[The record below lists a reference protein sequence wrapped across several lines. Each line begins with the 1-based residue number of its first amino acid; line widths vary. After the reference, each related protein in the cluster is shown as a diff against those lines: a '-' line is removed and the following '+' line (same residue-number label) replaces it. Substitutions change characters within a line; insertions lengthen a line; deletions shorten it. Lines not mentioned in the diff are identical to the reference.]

1 MYKNIHRAALTLMF
15 GLLWTIHAHAFGI
28 GGLET
33 GVDYAE
39 ISPEVVSSSDKI
51 QVVELF
57 WYGCPACYSAE
68 PHVEAWLKNKPANV
82 EFVRI
87 PAIFNNPR
95 WALHAQ
101 AYYTAEA
108 LGVLDDFHVP
118 FFHAIH
124 RFRKP
129 MSSAQE
135 VREFFVQI
143 GVKAEDFDKTF
154 SSFMVETKVRRAA
167 DLTGRYKINGV
178 PALAVN
184 GKYLVDGPMA
194 KTYENMFKTVNILTE
209 HEAERLA
216 KR

>member
-1 MYKNIHRAALTLMF
+1 MYKKIQRAALALMF
-15 GLLWTIHAHAFGI
+15 GLLWTINAHAFGI

-33 GVDYAE
+33 GVDYVE
-39 ISPEVVSSSDKI
+39 INPEVASSANKVR
-51 QVVELF
+51 VVELF

-68 PHVEAWLKNKPANV
+68 PHVENWLKNKPENV

-101 AYYTAEA
+101 AYYTAEV
-108 LGVLDDFHVP
+108 LGVLDDFHAP

-135 VREFFVQI
+135 IREFFVQI
-143 GVKAEDFDKTF
+143 GVKGEDFDQTF

-178 PALAVN
+178 PALAVS

-194 KTYENMFKTVNILTE
+194 KTYENMFKTVNILAE